1 MTYAGRVFVTA
12 SVATVAAIAAVLL
25 YREFT
30 LRSEV
35 PVQSAL
41 SEEILVMRTRG
52 GWLEV
57 STVKSTELFDSA
69 VDHDIFGLSLGQTVT
84 RIRVPAH
91 FTYRIRLAPQWK
103 VLRHDD
109 SFLVVVPQVEPS
121 LPVAVDLAQMQKY
134 ASGIWSPLTGP
145 AALDQLERQITAKL
159 ARKAVSP
166 FYIQLQRDAAR
177 RTVAEFVQKWL
188 VTHSP
193 WDKADSRK
201 IRVLFADEPIE
212 SLGPAAFPLYQP
224 PRKG

>member
-1 MTYAGRVFVTA
+1 VRYAVRVA
-12 SVATVAAIAAVLL
+12 AAAVAAIALVLL

-30 LRSEV
+30 IRSEV

-91 FTYRIRLAPQWK
+91 FTYRIRLAREWK
-103 VLRHDD
+103 VLRRDD

-121 LPVAVDLAQMQKY
+121 LPVAVDLGRMQKY

-188 VTHSP
+188 VTHSKWGKP
-193 WDKADSRK
+193 DSRK

-212 SLGPAAFPLYQP
+212 SLGPVVFPLYQP
-224 PRKG
+224 PRTG